1 MLITTPDMLGNS
13 LRDIRKQKK
22 LSQMQ
27 IANQVALRQAT
38 ISTFEKKTDKA
49 TIETLFKLLSGLGYE
64 LHIEPRPEKT
74 EGNDEW

>member
-64 LHIEPRPEKT
+64 LHIQPHPEKT
-74 EGNDEW
+74 TGNDEW

>member
-1 MLITTPDMLGNS
+1 
-13 LRDIRKQKK
+13 
-22 LSQMQ
+22 MQ

-64 LHIEPRPEKT
+64 LHIQPRPEKT
-74 EGNDEW
+74 TENDEW

>member
-49 TIETLFKLLSGLGYE
+49 TIETL
-64 LHIEPRPEKT
+64 
-74 EGNDEW
+74 